1 MAATPNSKLSK
12 EVQDVDLE
20 KQPSEAVAK
29 PVEELEPEYPT
40 GMKLATIM
48 LSLIV
53 SMFLVA
59 LASEP
64 YSPPSDQLAEQSP
77 LQDRLIIATAIP
89 KITDEFHSLND
100 VGWYASAYLI
110 TTCATQL
117 LWGRIYTFYSP
128 KNVFL
133 AGIAVFEIGSL
144 LCGVAPN
151 SKAFIIGRAIAG
163 IGGAGIFCGTT
174 IILTRVVPLH
184 RRPAFVGAFGAIF
197 GIASITGPLLGGAF
211 TDGPTWRWCFYI
223 KWVLSSF
230 TSLFPVHLSFD

>member
-1 MAATPNSKLSK
+1 MASTPNSEITK
-12 EVQDVDLE
+12 ETHDVDLE

-29 PVEELEPEYPT
+29 PAEEPEPEFPT

-59 LASEP
+59 LVGKHRRQSFDKVAKH
-64 YSPPSDQLAEQSP
+64 PSI
-77 LQDRLIIATAIP
+77 QDRLIIATAIP

-133 AGIAVFEIGSL
+133 VSIAVFEIGSL

-163 IGGAGIFCGTT
+163 IGAAGIFCGTT
-174 IILTRVVPLH
+174 VMLTRIVPLH

-223 KWVLSSF
+223 K
-230 TSLFPVHLSFD
+230 